1 MAILKIKDK
10 GVWKEIQAIKGDTGH
25 DVYVGDKSKAPSEA
39 KLIIEPVRGTVTG
52 TDIQVTDS
60 VNDRV
65 SKLVLDGKSTQETRS
80 GKNLFKP
87 LNNTSYGITTTYDKN
102 GVGTIK
108 GTSTSK
114 WANISGNVIY
124 SYPAGNYALSIDK
137 PKTFN
142 VNIKGTYTDKEVF
155 EFSIFAG
162 SKTKNVAFKKEVYSM
177 YAYINGFEAGA
188 TFNETIK
195 IQLEKGS
202 TATVYEPYGVM
213 PSPDYPSEIENVK
226 GKNLF
231 DGGETTTNNGI
242 TFTKNEDGTYNIKGT
257 ATAQANC
264 YNFIDIN
271 KSNIVNGETYTLWQ
285 SIKIPG
291 VDILIEVY
299 NGNTWIGHMLTTTTL
314 PATHTANISG
324 GNRIRLAIRVAKD
337 VTVDVKKLQIQ
348 LEKGPVATRYVPYGN
363 IQIVET
369 GTNLLKPTLK
379 TTTLNGITCTANGD
393 GSYTLN
399 GTATKDTNFDV
410 GVDVNLTVGKTYKFV
425 GCPNGGS
432 ATTYRMGWN
441 FHGYE
446 YGNGLISKKTSETR
460 RVQITIFSGIEVSN
474 LIFKPMLTENTSLT
488 YNDYEP
494 YIEEVVNID
503 LKGNELCSLP
513 NGTKDELI
521 VKDGKA
527 KKPKRI
533 DEVVFTGSDEEV
545 WGRDALA
552 DGSIRFYKRLNG
564 AIAASGRHEILS
576 NYFKFSNDTN
586 EVGIGFVSLGTLYL
600 YPKSDITTVDKFKAC
615 LSTHNTTVQYEL
627 ETPEEIDLGNVSTLT
642 TYEGTSNITNSE
654 DTNMSIEYDTNKT
667 NLYYQNNGNIIKMN
681 EGS

>member
-39 KLIIEPVRGTVTG
+39 KLIIEPVKGTATG

-60 VNDRV
+60 ANDRV

-80 GKNLFKP
+80 GKNLLKP
-87 LNNTSYGITTTYDKN
+87 LNTTSNGITTTYDKN

-108 GTSTSK
+108 GTSTSS
-114 WANISGNVIY
+114 WADISARVLY
-124 SYPAGNYALSIDK
+124 SYPAGNYVLSIDE

-155 EFSIFAG
+155 EFSIFKG
-162 SKTKNVAFKKEVYSM
+162 SKTRNVAFKKEVYSM
-177 YAYINGFEAGA
+177 YAYISGFEAET

-195 IQLEKGS
+195 IQLEEGS
-202 TATVYEPYGVM
+202 VATDYEPYGVS

-231 DGGETTTNNGI
+231 NGGETTTNNGI

-299 NGNTWIGHMLTTTTL
+299 NGNTWIRHMLTTTTL

-348 LEKGPVATRYVPYGN
+348 LEKGSVATRYVPYGN

-399 GTATKDTNFDV
+399 GTATKDTTFDV

-432 ATTYRMGWN
+432 ATTYKMGWN

-446 YGNGLISKKTSETR
+446 YGNGLISKKTSEIR
-460 RVQITIFSGIEVSN
+460 KVQITIFSGIEVSN

-494 YIEEVVNID
+494 YTEEVVNID
-503 LKGNELCSLP
+503 LKGNEL
-513 NGTKDELI
+513 TKYDKLI
-521 VKDGKA
+521 IKDGKA
-527 KKPKRI
+527 TIQKKSRHFSLAIKDMNNFEDYPGWQPQPELLK
-533 DEVVFTGSDEEV
+533 DYPNKNGSF
-545 WGRDALA
+545 
-552 DGSIRFYKRLNG
+552 GSIPISYMTNISNSVPGASLNTLGSNGVIFLHKGFYGLTQTQWK
-564 AIAASGRHEILS
+564 E
-576 NYFKFSNDTN
+576 K
-586 EVGIGFVSLGTLYL
+586 
-600 YPKSDITTVDKFKAC
+600 YPDLVFDLI
-615 LSTHNTTVQYEL
+615 YEL
-627 ETPEEIDLGNVSTLT
+627 AEPYEIDLGEVSTLT

-654 DTNMSIEYDTNKT
+654 DTNMSIEYVTNKT